1 MNFKLC
7 LDQCERERSI
17 DPIISS
23 RKLRRM
29 TKQQCDGRRS
39 SKNGRERKRERETSL
54 CGPDSGVRSNDAPE
68 LISPLVLSLF
78 LRPIML
84 SSLSLKPQNKMSPSG
99 TAGAWRAG
107 DPVALRPS
115 MATHLFLRRQGEE
128 KQQRSLPLVSG
139 NDRKARFITKER
151 EKEYVQRSEKW
162 LVRGWVK
169 FVPAPA

>member
-1 MNFKLC
+1 MEK
-7 LDQCERERSI
+7 RE
-17 DPIISS
+17 
-23 RKLRRM
+23 
-29 TKQQCDGRRS
+29 
-39 SKNGRERKRERETSL
+39 RERETSL

-68 LISPLVLSLF
+68 LISPLVPLSLF

-99 TAGAWRAG
+99 MAGAWRSG
-107 DPVALRPS
+107 GRSGGPLSLRPS

-169 FVPAPA
+169 FVPALA

>member
-1 MNFKLC
+1 MRPKPEMNFELC

-29 TKQQCDGRRS
+29 TKQQCNGRGRS
-39 SKNGRERKRERETSL
+39 WKNGKEREKHRFAVRT
-54 CGPDSGVRSNDAPE
+54 DSGVRSNDAPE

-99 TAGAWRAG
+99 MAGAWRSG
-107 DPVALRPS
+107 GRSGGPLSLRPS
-115 MATHLFLRRQGEE
+115 MATHLFLRKETGRGKPTEEFTSGQRQ
-128 KQQRSLPLVSG
+128 
-139 NDRKARFITKER
+139 
-151 EKEYVQRSEKW
+151 
-162 LVRGWVK
+162 
-169 FVPAPA
+169 